1 MKRVILLL
9 VSSCLFNSTAL
20 ADRTAVTYAIDPD
33 LMETEES
40 GPAVSAPQKIRPSEL
55 MSTGGSA
62 KAAEKAGVGAPEK
75 VEPKEKKFELPKTFK
90 NGCGNWPIC
99 SPFYK
104 ALKACEPTCEP
115 INYTSYNNR
124 GDGGVSCHNTGRA
137 VDVFGIKCSDTGKSY
152 MAIGNSQRFRD
163 LVKCAR
169 QKGLVVLYRNKNP
182 HKCGITQA
190 HYDHAHFSIKCHGG
204 KYW

>member
-1 MKRVILLL
+1 MKHLILIFTSFLML
-9 VSSCLFNSTAL
+9 APAAF
-20 ADRTAVTYAIDPD
+20 ADRTATTYAIDLD
-33 LMETEES
+33 LLETEDAS
-40 GPAVSAPQKIRPSEL
+40 PAVGAPQKIDPSSL
-55 MSTGGSA
+55 ISTGGKA
-62 KAAEKAGVGAPEK
+62 KAAEKSGVGKPEK
-75 VEPKEKKFELPKTFK
+75 VESKSKKFELPKSFR
-90 NGCGNWPIC
+90 NGCGSWPIC

-124 GDGGVSCHNTGRA
+124 GDGGRSCHNSGRA
-137 VDVFGIKCSDTGKSY
+137 IDVFGIKCSDTGKSY

-163 LVKCAR
+163 LIKCSR